1 MRYLHSLQILANEL
15 DQNGLYQQADRID
28 RFLEKIAQSGSDS
41 DPVRSS
47 AETSARTTLFMFQ
60 KLQDLYARF
69 LPDFDYLGKNNLA
82 IIQAAFDHTVTL
94 FKTVM
99 RDISADY
106 DQSAV
111 DNYEAHLKNV
121 ATELQRS
128 MKMRITPAKVK
139 IDKFYLYEELEILVR
154 KLERLYDKGK
164 FSELAPVV
172 RKARSVR
179 DSFGNV
185 IKQVSEQV
193 ANVDLIEIS

>member
-1 MRYLHSLQILANEL
+1 MQYLHSLQHLADEL
-15 DQNGLYQQADRID
+15 DQNGFYQQADRID
-28 RFLEKIAQSGSDS
+28 RFLEKFGQVKED
-41 DPVRSS
+41 DPVKTSS
-47 AETSARTTLFMFQ
+47 ENIARTTLLMFQ

-69 LPDFDYLGKNNLA
+69 LPDFDYLGKNNLT

-99 RDISADY
+99 RDISAEY
-106 DQSAV
+106 DQAVV

-164 FSELAPVV
+164 FAELAPVI

-185 IKQVSEQV
+185 IKQVSEQI
-193 ANVDLIEIS
+193 ANADLIEIS